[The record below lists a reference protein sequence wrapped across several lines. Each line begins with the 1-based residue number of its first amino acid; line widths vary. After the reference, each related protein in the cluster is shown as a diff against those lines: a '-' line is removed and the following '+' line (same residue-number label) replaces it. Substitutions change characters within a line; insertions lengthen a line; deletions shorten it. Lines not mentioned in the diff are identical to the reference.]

1 MTDINPPNDSDDD
14 RDYEIGYGKPPKHT
28 RFKKGQSGNQKGR
41 PKGAKSFSTDLREEL
56 NEKVPVRENGK
67 VKVLSKQRAILK
79 AQVSKAMAGD
89 TRAAQSVVSMV
100 AAYLNDDAETA
111 FGTPLQDED
120 DKIIDDFIAQLKLEP
135 NGGGD
140 DE

>member
-1 MTDINPPNDSDDD
+1 MTKNIPSDGSDDD
-14 RDYEIGYGKPPKHT
+14 RDYEIGYSKPPKHT
-28 RFKKGQSGNQKGR
+28 RFKKGKSGNQKGR

-56 NEKVPVRENGK
+56 SEKVPVRENGK
-67 VKVLSKQRAILK
+67 VRILSKQRAILK

-89 TRAAQSVVSMV
+89 IRAAQSVVSMV
-100 AAYLNDDAETA
+100 ATYMNDDAETA
-111 FGTPLQDED
+111 FGTPLQAEDE
-120 DKIIDDFIAQLKLEP
+120 KLIDDFLALLRLDP

>member
-111 FGTPLQDED
+111 FGTPLQDEE